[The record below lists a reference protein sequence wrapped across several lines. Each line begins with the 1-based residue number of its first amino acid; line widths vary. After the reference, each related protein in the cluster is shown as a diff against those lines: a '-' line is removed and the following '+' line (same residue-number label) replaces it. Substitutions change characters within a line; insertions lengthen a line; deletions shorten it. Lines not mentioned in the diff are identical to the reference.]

1 MKIFAAPDITQPP
14 IIPNKGESHTMSK
27 SETVR
32 KMNEMKLF
40 GMARALEE
48 FQKIGGS
55 KNLTPEEFFEILI
68 DHEYLYRKNN
78 RLTRL
83 LQGARLRIPQACFEE
98 IDYGHHRGLVK
109 SKVLELQNTD
119 WIETTRNILITGP
132 TGVGK
137 SYLASA
143 LGQWACRQ
151 GYVVLYQ
158 RCPRLLGDLYASRGE
173 GAYLK
178 HLGKL
183 ARVKVLII
191 DDFGLHTM
199 TDQERKDFLEI
210 IEDRYKAGSII
221 LTSQLPVKDWHEHI
235 GDPTIAD
242 AIMDR
247 LLHGATKIE
256 LSGESLRKEKKA
268 KDCTKATGVLKNN

>member
-1 MKIFAAPDITQPP
+1 M
-14 IIPNKGESHTMSK
+14 
-27 SETVR
+27 
-32 KMNEMKLF
+32 
-40 GMARALEE
+40 
-48 FQKIGGS
+48 
-55 KNLTPEEFFEILI
+55 I

-109 SKVLELQNTD
+109 SKVLELQSTD
-119 WIETTRNILITGP
+119 WIEASRNILITGQ

-151 GYVVLYQ
+151 GYAVLYQ
-158 RCPRLLGDLYASRGE
+158 RCPRLLGDLYASRVE

-183 ARVKVLII
+183 ARVKVLIV
-191 DDFGLHTM
+191 DDFGLHSM
-199 TDQERKDFLEI
+199 TDQKRKDFLKI
-210 IEDRYKAGSII
+210 IEDHYKISAMI

>member
-1 MKIFAAPDITQPP
+1 
-14 IIPNKGESHTMSK
+14 MSK

-40 GMARALEE
+40 GMAHTLEE
-48 FQKIGGS
+48 FQKTGDS
-55 KNLTPEEFFEILI
+55 RNLASEEFFEILI

-83 LQGARLRIPQACFEE
+83 LQRARLRIPQACFEE

-109 SKVLELQNTD
+109 SKVLELQNID
-119 WIETTRNILITGP
+119 WIEGTRNILITGP

-151 GYVVLYQ
+151 GYAVLYQ
-158 RCPRLLGDLYASRGE
+158 RCPRLLGDLYASKGE

-178 HLGKL
+178 HLGNL
-183 ARVKVLII
+183 ARVKVLIL

-256 LSGESLRKEKKA
+256 LSGESLRKEKQQKIA
-268 KDCTKATGVLKNN
+268 PKRPVC

>member
-1 MKIFAAPDITQPP
+1 MLLPFPRDHSS
-14 IIPNKGESHTMSK
+14 N
-27 SETVR
+27 
-32 KMNEMKLF
+32 
-40 GMARALEE
+40 
-48 FQKIGGS
+48 QKIDGS

-119 WIETTRNILITGP
+119 WIEAARNILITGP

-151 GYVVLYQ
+151 GYAVLYQ

-199 TDQERKDFLEI
+199 TASAI
-210 IEDRYKAGSII
+210 VGSPMC
-221 LTSQLPVKDWHEHI
+221 SCQS
-235 GDPTIAD
+235 
-242 AIMDR
+242 
-247 LLHGATKIE
+247 
-256 LSGESLRKEKKA
+256 LSGSWLVRII
-268 KDCTKATGVLKNN
+268 VPIL